1 MGSGMQ
7 RPAPRPGLLDIRPYV
22 PGKSQADGSRVYK
35 LSSNES
41 ALGPSPMAVAAL
53 KESAA
58 MAHRYPDGSA
68 AGLRQR
74 LAEVHGLDPALLL
87 VGSGSDELLSLMVR
101 CYTMPGDEVL
111 MTRHGFSYYP
121 LAARAEGCTPVMA
134 EEREL
139 VADTDALL
147 AAVTPRTR
155 VLFLAH
161 PNNPTGTRM
170 PQAELNR
177 LRAELPPQV
186 MLVVDGAYAEYLET
200 DDYDPGISLVRD
212 AAVSG
217 ADNVVMTR
225 TFSKIYG
232 LGGLRVGWMYA
243 PAPVIDIVNRVRGPF
258 NVAAPSLRAAEAALE
273 DVDFVNRNRRH
284 NTEEMDR
291 MTRELAG
298 KGFDVRATEANFI
311 LLRMQDDFTAA
322 QFLAFLENRGVLVR
336 GLASSNLPDFLR
348 VSIGDRQAND
358 AFLAG
363 AQRWADG
370 ASTAA
375 KA

>member
-22 PGKSQADGSRVYK
+22 PGKSQADSSRVYK